1 MERKIG
7 EKFDFCGHT
16 LKVKKSYLG
25 DCFGCFFYQRSLAC
39 FNSYINDIVGVCSP
53 RLRQDGNNVI
63 FKEQ

>member
-25 DCFGCFFYQRSLAC
+25 DCFGCFFYQRSLTC
-39 FNSYINDIVGVCSP
+39 FNSYINGIVGVCGR
-53 RLRQDGNNVI
+53 RLRQDGNDVI

>member
-7 EKFDFCGHT
+7 EEFDFCGHT

-25 DCFGCFFYQRSLAC
+25 YCFGCFFYQRSLAC
-39 FNSYINDIVGVCSP
+39 FNSYINGIVGICS
-53 RLRQDGNNVI
+53 RNLRQEGNNVI